1 MNAAKLKYKKPKK
14 LKLILVAIILIAVS
28 IVIVV
33 YIGYRRLSNVPDLLL
48 SSFQDGAD
56 MSIGRIH
63 QTATRDGK
71 REWSL
76 EASSA
81 HYTQTKKEVI
91 LKDLAVTF
99 FLDDNSEVYL
109 TGNSGKLNTSTND
122 IEISGSVVIKKDNYR
137 LTTEKLNY
145 MHNQR
150 IIFSTVPV
158 LIAGE
163 DAKISANSASLDLN
177 TKKLRLEG
185 NVESSFSEN
194 IEL

>member
-1 MNAAKLKYKKPKK
+1 M
-14 LKLILVAIILIAVS
+14 AIILIAVS

-33 YIGYRRLSNVPDLLL
+33 YIGYRRLSDIPDALLATI
-48 SSFQDGAD
+48 QDGAD

-71 REWSL
+71 REWIL

-81 HYTQTKKEVI
+81 HYTQSKKEVI
-91 LKDLAVTF
+91 LKDLTVTF

-109 TGNSGKLNTSTND
+109 TGNRGKLNTSTND
-122 IEISGSVVIKKDNYR
+122 IEVSGSVVIKKDNYQ
-137 LTTEKLNY
+137 LITEKLNY
-145 MHNQR
+145 AHNQR

-158 LIAGE
+158 LIVGD
-163 DAKISANSASLDLN
+163 DARISANSASLDLN

-185 NVESSFSEN
+185 NVESTFSEN

>member
-1 MNAAKLKYKKPKK
+1 MSADKLKYKKPQK

-33 YIGYRRLSNVPDLLL
+33 YMGYRRLSNVPDVLL
-48 SSFQDGAD
+48 STIQDGAD

-81 HYTQTKKEVI
+81 NYTQTKKEVI

-109 TGNSGKLNTSTND
+109 TGKNGK
-122 IEISGSVVIKKDNYR
+122 
-137 LTTEKLNY
+137 
-145 MHNQR
+145 
-150 IIFSTVPV
+150 
-158 LIAGE
+158 
-163 DAKISANSASLDLN
+163 
-177 TKKLRLEG
+177 
-185 NVESSFSEN
+185 
-194 IEL
+194 

>member
-1 MNAAKLKYKKPKK
+1 M
-14 LKLILVAIILIAVS
+14 AIILVAVS

-33 YIGYRRLSNVPDLLL
+33 YIGYRRLSNVPDVLL
-48 SSFQDGAD
+48 STVQDGAD

-81 HYTQTKKEVI
+81 HYTQTKNEII

-99 FLDDNSEVYL
+99 FLEDDTEVYL
-109 TGNSGKLNTSTND
+109 TGKSGKLNTSTND
-122 IEISGSVVIKKDNYR
+122 IEVSGNVVIKKDNHR

-145 MHNQR
+145 AHNQR
-150 IIFSTVPV
+150 MIFSKVPV
-158 LIAGE
+158 LIAGD
-163 DAKISANSASLDLN
+163 DANISADSASLDLN

-185 NVESSFSEN
+185 NVESTFSEN
-194 IEL
+194 IEM